1 MPWRREAMKDVA
13 SCDKPRGA
21 ANRLRSGDFRMG
33 QPLPSQVG
41 RSPAEFIGREK
52 QTRGSE
58 PSQYPEEKKANQRV
72 RQERRA
78 NAEQHKPRGLRFS
91 GGCGAEHGA
100 SREVIKNQPSQRSW
114 KGPPKRVTAPYAKD
128 S

>member
-33 QPLPSQVG
+33 QPLQRQVW

-58 PSQYPEEKKANQRV
+58 PSQYPEEKKAIRDSV
-72 RQERRA
+72 SSGERKR
-78 NAEQHKPRGLRFS
+78 NSPNLEGFGSRGVV
-91 GGCGAEHGA
+91 G
-100 SREVIKNQPSQRSW
+100 RSTAQARKLTRTRLVEGHW
-114 KGPPKRVTAPYAKD
+114 KVPPKRVTAP
-128 S
+128 